1 MLECGTTEQRQKTMT
16 SQPGLF
22 PFGRLF
28 SHSLWAATGL
38 LVFAV
43 FAVVYLTSAG

>member
-1 MLECGTTEQRQKTMT
+1 MPEYGAIEQRQETMT

-43 FAVVYLTSAG
+43 IAVVYLTSAG